1 MSGVMGKFLVTGIVL
16 SSIVACSG
24 SSGGDGKDTRLAPKG
39 GGTYSCQF
47 SFTEG
52 GTADYSALGTVNIT
66 QAYFDKEYNLNL
78 LAAVYSS
85 SVENTLD
92 FVNQTGATV
101 YKSELIPTNLCS
113 LSLFATAKT
122 MTSDVK
128 KRWNSANDSLSDDS
142 IILGL
147 YLPKTDSPQYPSL
160 NKGAAIVVRE
170 NTNRWTLVHE
180 FMHHLFK
187 VRAAETGYNDETA
200 KAEYTKLADA
210 LDKIGNDKTLTD
222 EQKYQKGARP
232 FIQYANAAD
241 TVYRQY
247 FLEEV
252 TIEATLKDAATAGV
266 LKYVPTEEGNWYI
279 NKNANT
285 ALEIYQSLDNAAVE
299 IIKALPVTQAEDII
313 DLTNLRTVFAKRFE
327 SVKKLHTRFPYDK
340 TQGGARIFGHVKT
353 HTGCSHEEEGKK
365 LLEIGTKVTNIFNH

>member
-24 SSGGDGKDTRLAPKG
+24 SSSDGDKRQGPKG

-47 SFTEG
+47 SLTEG
-52 GTADYSALGTVNIT
+52 GQADYSALGTVNIT
-66 QAYFDKEYNLNL
+66 QAYFDKEYNLNYL
-78 LAAVYSS
+78 SAVYAS

-92 FVNQTGATV
+92 FVNQTNVTV

-113 LSLFATAKT
+113 SSLFASARP
-122 MTSDVK
+122 MTKDVK
-128 KRWNSANDSLSDDS
+128 QRWNSANAGLEDDS
-142 IILGL
+142 VILGL
-147 YLPKTDSPQYPSL
+147 YLPQTDSTLYPSL

-187 VRAAETGYNDETA
+187 VRAAETGYNDDKA
-200 KAEYTKLADA
+200 KAEYSSLADVVEKIA
-210 LDKIGNDKTLTD
+210 QDKSLTD
-222 EQKYQKGARP
+222 EQKYIKIARP
-232 FIQYANAAD
+232 FIDYVKAAD
-241 TVYRQY
+241 VVYRQY

-252 TIEATLKDAATAGV
+252 TIEATLKDAWTAGQ

-279 NKNANT
+279 NKNAKT
-285 ALEIYQSLDNAAVE
+285 ALKIYTNLDEGLVE
-299 IIKALPVTQAEDII
+299 INKALTVAQANEII
-313 DLTNLRTVFAKRFE
+313 DLANLRTVLARRLE
-327 SVKKLHTRFPYDK
+327 SVQKLHSRFPYDES
-340 TQGGARIFGHVKT
+340 QSGLRIFGHEKT

-365 LLEIGTKVTNIFNH
+365 LLEIGDKVTDIFNH